1 MSEHAGEIVVCG
13 DRLQRTES
21 TEGASDKFKKMSIFF
36 KY

>member
-21 TEGASDKFKKMSIFF
+21 TDLEGFGQISKMKK
-36 KY
+36 K